1 MRNLLII
8 LLLAAF
14 TACQTQTYSP
24 ELDKAFERAGDNQ
37 VELKKVFDH
46 YSQLGD
52 TAKYRAAEFLVSN
65 IRNKHC
71 FVSFVVADS
80 NGVAVPFEVLDYS
93 NYTDLLNNWDSLETI
108 HGKLDFKRDTLIKDI
123 EVIKAKFLIKNI
135 DMAFHAW
142 EMPWAQHLSFDQFC
156 EFLLPYR
163 STNEPLENWR
173 GYSLE
178 NYSWLKDSMA
188 NSNDPVLACN
198 FINNEIRSWFR
209 FDERFYEHPTDQSLS
224 QIMELKL
231 GRCEDMTN
239 LAIMIMRAWGVPV
252 MSDFTPYWANT
263 GNNHA
268 WNAILDKD
276 GNTTIFMGGEANPGE
291 YKLTNIF
298 AKVYRK
304 SFAPQANSLV
314 EIKKSWEQAPPYL
327 NSPTII
333 DVTSEYTQTFTVDLT
348 LNNDQPD
355 STEFA
360 YMCVFNS
367 GKWKPIAWGKV
378 KADNKVSFENMGAGI
393 AYLPAYFKNDEIIP
407 AANAIILSNNGT
419 VKPLAAGEES
429 ITHNLNRTTKRT
441 SGQTTDNIGE
451 SNLNNNDN
459 YELFYWNNEWVSI
472 GAQTPENGTL
482 AFAGLPENA
491 LYWLVGEKGRK
502 EERIFTIEKDTVI
515 WW

>member
-1 MRNLLII
+1 MRNLLLI

-24 ELDKAFERAGDNQ
+24 QLEKAFERAGENQ

-52 TAKYRAAEFLVSN
+52 TAKYEAAEFLVSN

-71 FVSFVVADS
+71 FVSFIVADS
-80 NGVAVPFEVLDYS
+80 SGATVPFEVLDYS
-93 NYTDLLNNWDSLETI
+93 NYTDLLNNWDSLEAVY
-108 HGKLDFKRDTLIKDI
+108 GKLEFKRDTLIKDI
-123 EVIKAKFLIKNI
+123 EVIKAKFLINNI

-142 EMPWAQHLSFDQFC
+142 QMPWAKQLSFEQFC

-178 NYSWLKDSMA
+178 NYSWLKDSMGD
-188 NSNDPVLACN
+188 SNDPVQACN
-198 FINNEIRSWFR
+198 YINNEIRSWFR

-314 EIKKSWEQAPPYL
+314 EIKNSWEQAPPYL

-333 DVTSEYTQTFTVDLT
+333 DVTSEYTKTFTVDLT
-348 LNNDQPD
+348 LNENQPD

-367 GKWKPIAWGKV
+367 GKWQPIAWGKV
-378 KADNKVSFENMGAGI
+378 AGDKKVQFENMGAGI
-393 AYLPAYFKNDEIIP
+393 AYLPAYYKNDKVIP
-407 AANAIILSNNGT
+407 AAKAIILSSEGVISQLTPSEET
-419 VKPLAAGEES
+419 VAHA
-429 ITHNLNRTTKRT
+429 LNRTTKRT

-451 SNLNNNDN
+451 SNLNNTDA
-459 YELFYWNNEWVSI
+459 YELFYWNSEWISI
-472 GAQTPENGTL
+472 GKQTPQSGALSFE
-482 AFAGLPENA
+482 GLPLNA

-502 EERIFTIEKDTVI
+502 EERIFTIENDTVI